1 MCLFCG
7 ETGDLH
13 EVMTLEVDEKVRKMA
28 TDLQDSALLKY
39 LAGGDMIAIEAKYHK
54 KCMTNLTN
62 RHRAFLRQSQDCQS
76 GEEDEKNEGIA
87 FVELISFMESF
98 IDDGKYVLTL
108 TELHQLNR
116 LQDFAIKKE
125 VIRTRLKSRIRT
137 HFPGKL
143 QEQSDGKTV
152 LLVFN
157 EGMASILREEL
168 WKHDYETDTLTLAK
182 AATIVR
188 RVMLNQPGFR
198 FLGSF
203 PSNCQTSSVP
213 SSFKGVN
220 INAFEWV
227 KYSISKRIRVTSN
240 TNNITTNCFQLQ
252 EEILYNFKQPTLA
265 GKGASIATVRW
276 PEYTRIHQKQE
287 DHKRTLSTRDKCLL
301 RQIR

>member
-28 TDLQDSALLKY
+28 TDLQDSALLKH

-62 RHRAFLRQSQDCQS
+62 RHRAFLCHSRDCQS

-108 TELHQLNR
+108 TELHQLYINR
-116 LQDFAIKKE
+116 LQDCGIKKE
-125 VIRTRLKSRIRT
+125 VNGTRLKSRILT

-152 LLVFN
+152 LQVFN

-168 WKHDYETDTLTLAK
+168 WNMIMKP
-182 AATIVR
+182 
-188 RVMLNQPGFR
+188 ML
-198 FLGSF
+198 
-203 PSNCQTSSVP
+203 
-213 SSFKGVN
+213 
-220 INAFEWV
+220 
-227 KYSISKRIRVTSN
+227 
-240 TNNITTNCFQLQ
+240 
-252 EEILYNFKQPTLA
+252 
-265 GKGASIATVRW
+265 
-276 PEYTRIHQKQE
+276 
-287 DHKRTLSTRDKCLL
+287 
-301 RQIR
+301 